1 MNTGLIVVVSLAFP
15 LLWMAT
21 FTDRQSYI
29 EAIKLKELITE
40 ILLSIVEWQN
50 DKLTVFKILTLKAYP
65 QNLINR
71 LKLIRGYAILRFVV
85 KLPRKTRV
93 QAAGALL
100 QQFCECIWAS
110 APGYRA
116 QADAMAQEIKRLL
129 SP

>member
-1 MNTGLIVVVSLAFP
+1 MNTGLIVVFALAVP
-15 LLWMAT
+15 LLWMAA
-21 FTDRQSYI
+21 FTDQQSYR
-29 EAIKLKELITE
+29 EAVKLKESITE
-40 ILLSIVEWQN
+40 ILLSITEWQN

-116 QADAMAQEIKRLL
+116 QADVMAQEIKRLL
-129 SP
+129 T

>member
-85 KLPRKTRV
+85 KLPRKARV

-110 APGYRA
+110 TPGYRA
-116 QADAMAQEIKRLL
+116 QADVMAQEIKRLL
-129 SP
+129 T

>member
-40 ILLSIVEWQN
+40 ILLSIAEWQN
-50 DKLTVFKILTLKAYP
+50 DKLTVFKILMLKAYP
-65 QNLINR
+65 QNLNNR

-85 KLPRKTRV
+85 KLPRKAKV
-93 QAAGALL
+93 QTAGALL

-116 QADAMAQEIKRLL
+116 QADVMAQEIKRLL
-129 SP
+129 T

>member
-1 MNTGLIVVVSLAFP
+1 MNTGLIVVISLAFP

-110 APGYRA
+110 APGFRT
-116 QADAMAQEIKRLL
+116 QADVMAQEIKRLL
-129 SP
+129 T

>member
-1 MNTGLIVVVSLAFP
+1 MNTGLIVVISLAFP

-65 QNLINR
+65 QNLNNR

-85 KLPRKTRV
+85 KLPRKAKV
-93 QAAGALL
+93 QTAGALL

-116 QADAMAQEIKRLL
+116 QADVMAQEIKRLL
-129 SP
+129 T

>member
-1 MNTGLIVVVSLAFP
+1 MNTGLIVVFALAVP

-85 KLPRKTRV
+85 KLPRKARV

-110 APGYRA
+110 APGFRA
-116 QADAMAQEIKRLL
+116 QADVLAREIKRLL
-129 SP
+129 S